1 MRRVRLVIAD
11 RRPIVL
17 QGFVSLLEAQ
27 PDFEVVACC
36 LDGANCLASIRRLT
50 PDVVLLE
57 DGFTDVT
64 ASDILAVMDDEGLS
78 SRLVFFTATVACG
91 DLARAMATGAC
102 GAISMSAKP
111 EALVQSLRLEKPGSD
126 LARVGNQA
134 NGIASFGNNVL
145 AVLTVN
151 ERTIMDLV
159 ADGLSDSEIARAL
172 GVSPDIVRIHIDHAR
187 QKLGTSSRTE
197 LSALAL
203 SRRFGA
209 MSILAAAILAALED
223 TVDASH
229 TAIESFMVMAANG
242 SAEVVTIKISRKETV
257 SDGNPARVASKD
269 RGGTGAA
276 TCTSTQTGKLVDPG
290 VEIVAGSF
298 AQAALNAPRPSSS
311 SYSTFMIAAFG
322 ALIYELDGAAHA
334 AQAFDFS
341 DGLAGVFTSS
351 TASDAKGLGAV
362 AAPSFANFDG
372 TASPATAVD
381 DGAFAFEF
389 AQGDTIARDGNEL
402 HVGDGDAEDSGSD
415 RGNTIP
421 QGSGTVNVVAAA
433 ANKPPQPDTTQAGW
447 DNGPSQGQSQ
457 PDLHAPD
464 NGSGAAKGHAKHE
477 APGDDLNHGQSQKAL
492 HAPDNGSGAAKEHAK
507 HEAPG
512 DDLNHGQSQKALH
525 APDNGSGAAKGHAKH
540 EAPGDDLNHGQSQKA
555 LHDSGNRAGAAKE
568 HAKHEAPG
576 DDSNH
581 GQAFRDLQIFEE
593 GSAAGKQHA
602 KHDPQANDLD
612 TNKPQQDLQTASA
625 NSANDAHSA
634 LKVKAGGKDGA
645 SSEDAGQAK
654 SAVGT
659 DLGDSFHFKN
669 GANNASSDI
678 LDLQQL
684 GHGSGKAHRDGQ
696 HAAAHKGP
704 APVQDADAIDLSAG
718 QHDHSGHANHH
729 AAHDLIV

>member
-17 QGFVSLLEAQ
+17 QGFVSLFGAQ

-36 LDGANCLASIRRLT
+36 LDGASCLAAIRRLT

-64 ASDILAVMDDEGLS
+64 ASDILAVVDDEGLS

-126 LARVGNQA
+126 LARVGNEA

-159 ADGLSDSEIARAL
+159 AEGLSDSEIARVL
-172 GVSPDIVRIHIDHAR
+172 GVSLDIVRIHLDHAR
-187 QKLGTSSRTE
+187 QKLGINSRTE
-197 LSALAL
+197 LAALAL
-203 SRRFGA
+203 SRRYGA
-209 MSILAAAILAALED
+209 MSILAAAILAALDD

-229 TAIESFMVMAANG
+229 TAIESFTVMAANG
-242 SAEVVTIKISRKETV
+242 SAEVVTIKISRKVTV
-257 SDGNPARVASKD
+257 PGGNPARVASKD
-269 RGGTGAA
+269 RGGAERDVNA
-276 TCTSTQTGKLVDPG
+276 NRQTASMPV
-290 VEIVAGSF
+290 VEIAASSF

-334 AQAFDFS
+334 AQAFDFG
-341 DGLAGVFTSS
+341 DGLADVFTSS
-351 TASDAKGLGAV
+351 TASDAKELAAV

-372 TASPATAVD
+372 TASPATAVY

-389 AQGDTIARDGNEL
+389 AQGDTIARDGSEL
-402 HVGDGDAEDSGSD
+402 HVGNAHA
-415 RGNTIP
+415 RM
-421 QGSGTVNVVAAA
+421 AAA
-433 ANKPPQPDTTQAGW
+433 TEGTPFPKVPGPLTLSRRPRTKPRSVTQRRQARITSPIMVNRSPTCMLPTT
-447 DNGPSQGQSQ
+447 
-457 PDLHAPD
+457 APELPR
-464 NGSGAAKGHAKHE
+464 GISSSE

-492 HAPDNGSGAAKEHAK
+492 HDS
-507 HEAPG
+507 
-512 DDLNHGQSQKALH
+512 
-525 APDNGSGAAKGHAKH
+525 DNGSGAAKGHVKH

-555 LHDSGNRAGAAKE
+555 LHDSDNGSGAAKG
-568 HAKHEAPG
+568 HIKHEAPG
-576 DDSNH
+576 DDLNH
-581 GQAFRDLQIFEE
+581 GQSQKALHDSDNGSGAAKGHIKHEVPGDDLNHGQSQKALHDSDN
-593 GSAAGKQHA
+593 GSGAAKGYA
-602 KHDPQANDLD
+602 KHEVPGDGLD
-612 TNKPQQDLQTASA
+612 TNKLQHDLQTASVKP
-625 NSANDAHSA
+625 ANDAHSA
-634 LKVKAGGKDGA
+634 LKVEAEGKEGA
-645 SSEDAGQAK
+645 SSDDGGRAK
-654 SAVGT
+654 SPVGT
-659 DLGDSFHFKN
+659 ELGDSFHFKN

-684 GHGSGKAHRDGQ
+684 GHESGKAHEDGQ
-696 HAAAHKGP
+696 HAAAHNGP
-704 APVQDADAIDLSAG
+704 VSVRDADAIDTSAA
-718 QHDHSGHANHH
+718 QHDHLGHSNHY

>member
-1 MRRVRLVIAD
+1 
-11 RRPIVL
+11 
-17 QGFVSLLEAQ
+17 
-27 PDFEVVACC
+27 
-36 LDGANCLASIRRLT
+36 LT

-134 NGIASFGNNVL
+134 NGSASFGNNVH

-159 ADGLSDSEIARAL
+159 AEGWSDNEIARVL
-172 GVSPDIVRIHIDHAR
+172 GVSPDIVRIHLDHAR
-187 QKLGTSSRTE
+187 QKLGISSRTE

-203 SRRFGA
+203 SRRYGA

-242 SAEVVTIKISRKETV
+242 SAEVVTIKISRNETV
-257 SDGNPARVASKD
+257 TGGGNPARVASKD

-290 VEIVAGSF
+290 VEIAAGSF

-334 AQAFDFS
+334 AQAFDFG
-341 DGLAGVFTSS
+341 DGPADVFTSS
-351 TASDAKGLGAV
+351 TASDAKGLAAV

-372 TASPATAVD
+372 TASPAIAVY

-389 AQGDTIARDGNEL
+389 AQGDTIARDGSEL
-402 HVGDGDAEDSGSD
+402 HVGDGDAENSGSD

-421 QGSGTVNVVAAA
+421 QGSGTVNVVAAE
-433 ANKPPQPDTTQAGW
+433 PP
-447 DNGPSQGQSQ
+447 
-457 PDLHAPD
+457 
-464 NGSGAAKGHAKHE
+464 
-477 APGDDLNHGQSQKAL
+477 
-492 HAPDNGSGAAKEHAK
+492 
-507 HEAPG
+507 
-512 DDLNHGQSQKALH
+512 
-525 APDNGSGAAKGHAKH
+525 
-540 EAPGDDLNHGQSQKA
+540 
-555 LHDSGNRAGAAKE
+555 
-568 HAKHEAPG
+568 
-576 DDSNH
+576 
-581 GQAFRDLQIFEE
+581 
-593 GSAAGKQHA
+593 
-602 KHDPQANDLD
+602 
-612 TNKPQQDLQTASA
+612 
-625 NSANDAHSA
+625 
-634 LKVKAGGKDGA
+634 
-645 SSEDAGQAK
+645 
-654 SAVGT
+654 
-659 DLGDSFHFKN
+659 
-669 GANNASSDI
+669 
-678 LDLQQL
+678 
-684 GHGSGKAHRDGQ
+684 
-696 HAAAHKGP
+696 
-704 APVQDADAIDLSAG
+704 
-718 QHDHSGHANHH
+718 
-729 AAHDLIV
+729 